1 MADAKL
7 DAARRE
13 LAAQIAADIDA
24 LGANWVRPWVSQA
37 PRNPLSGTVYKG
49 RNALLLTHVIRKHR
63 FSDPRFMTFTQ
74 ARKAGLMVRRGAHG
88 FPVERWQ
95 EVFFLKADPKEPV
108 AQPKG
113 ARERAAM
120 RRDPRYGTRVVPV
133 GHYTVFNAGDIEG
146 VEPFLVEA
154 TPENPEVMD
163 LLVDHGPCPVD
174 TVVSN
179 GAFYE
184 PRRDR
189 ITVPPAATFSS
200 EGAFFRTL
208 LHEEC
213 HATGAE
219 GRLGRP
225 AVCGRAGASHED
237 IAREELVA
245 ELGSVFAAS
254 RLSIDLSELTAAD
267 LAEGGRWA
275 EHGAYLKGWLAAFDE
290 GDRAD
295 ALMTAATAAGRASD
309 WLFDHCFSEAGNGG
323 AEAGAA

>member
-49 RNALLLTHVIRKHR
+49 RNALLLTYVIRKHR

-120 RRDPRYGTRVVPV
+120 WKDPRYGTRVVPV

-184 PRRDR
+184 PGRDR
-189 ITVPPAATFSS
+189 ITVPPGGVA
-200 EGAFFRTL
+200 L
-208 LHEEC
+208 LVEQRPEERPL
-213 HATGAE
+213 GGE
-219 GRLGRP
+219 GRR
-225 AVCGRAGASHED
+225 RGAP
-237 IAREELVA
+237 
-245 ELGSVFAAS
+245 
-254 RLSIDLSELTAAD
+254 
-267 LAEGGRWA
+267 
-275 EHGAYLKGWLAAFDE
+275 
-290 GDRAD
+290 
-295 ALMTAATAAGRASD
+295 
-309 WLFDHCFSEAGNGG
+309 
-323 AEAGAA
+323 